1 MRTRFST
8 SSIKESGNVPISC
21 RKDSFATAI
30 IWPRRR
36 SLSRRIPPWFFLSRN
51 RRIPAF
57 STRRVVVGTTIVDGY
72 SASLTRSDWITK
84 AGRSLPGLVLMRGL
98 KSITY
103 RCPRFIGIYSP
114 RFERATPAGNSS
126 RFSIRSA
133 AAQRLTDSRI
143 SRRSFSSR
151 LFFSKTLRAVRI
163 TPDLLAIPRS
173 LRSFSICSSSFFE
186 TAMAPIMYLVTT
198 IIRHLIRYSWYE
210 IN

>member
-1 MRTRFST
+1 MRFST

-21 RKDSFATAI
+21 RKDSLATAI
-30 IWPRRR
+30 NWPSRR
-36 SLSRRIPPWFFLSRN
+36 SLSRRMPAWSFLSRS

-57 STRRVVVGTTIVDGY
+57 STSRVVVGITIVDGY
-72 SASLTRSDWITK
+72 PASLTRSDWITS

-103 RCPRFIGIYSP
+103 RCPRFIGIYSL

-133 AAQRLTDSRI
+133 VAQRLTDSRI

-151 LFFSKTLRAVRI
+151 LFFSRIFRAVRI
-163 TPDLLAIPRS
+163 TPIYSLCRGLCGAFRS
-173 LRSFSICSSSFFE
+173 VPPPFLKLQWL
-186 TAMAPIMYLVTT
+186 P
-198 IIRHLIRYSWYE
+198 
-210 IN
+210 